1 MKKLVLLIALLAL
14 GSTVNAMDKCPVDFG
29 ANDYLEQVTQMI
41 ANSGSCW
48 EASEIAD
55 ACALGASGDIYT
67 VGAAVARCEKDMPI
81 MSKED
86 AMMYKTL
93 NNKCT
98 DKYSKL
104 EGTMYMS
111 MNAFCHLQVTRL
123 FLDILSH
130 EE

>member
-1 MKKLVLLIALLAL
+1 MKKSILIIALLAI
-14 GSTVNAMDKCPVDFG
+14 GSVANALENCPVDFG
-29 ANDYLEQVTQMI
+29 TVNYLERVGQIITD
-41 ANSGSCW
+41 SGSCY
-48 EASEIAD
+48 EASEVAD
-55 ACALGASGDIYT
+55 ACAIGASGDVYT
-67 VGAAVARCEKDMPI
+67 VGTAIARCEKDMPV

-86 AMMYKTL
+86 ATMYKTL
-93 NNKCT
+93 NDKCT

>member
-1 MKKLVLLIALLAL
+1 MKKSLLILSLLVLGTTAHAL
-14 GSTVNAMDKCPVDFG
+14 DKCPVEFG
-29 ANDYLEQVTQMI
+29 NGDYLEQVSQKITE
-41 ANSGSCW
+41 AGSCW

-55 ACALGASGDIYT
+55 ACALGASGDVYT
-67 VGAAVARCEKDMPI
+67 VGSAIARCEQDMPV
-81 MSKED
+81 MSQSD
-86 AMMYKTL
+86 AAMYSTL

-98 DKYSKL
+98 EKYSKL

-123 FLDILSH
+123 FLDFLSH